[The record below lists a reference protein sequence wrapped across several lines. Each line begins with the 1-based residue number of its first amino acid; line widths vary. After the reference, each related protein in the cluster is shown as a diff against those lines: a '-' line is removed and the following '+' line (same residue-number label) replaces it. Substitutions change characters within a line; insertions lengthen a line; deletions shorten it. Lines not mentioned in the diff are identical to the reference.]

1 MPINKKIASPDIPDD
16 GQCFRI
22 SAKEGQRYDY
32 NGKKYRRLSQSF
44 KQPTRGQTPG
54 LLHSDLVFTLALIK
68 TRGQTPGL
76 LHSDL
81 VLTLALITH

>member
-1 MPINKKIASPDIPDD
+1 MKNTGNAHHKILTHLMPINKKIASPDIPDD

-22 SAKEGQRYDY
+22 SAKVGQRYDY

-54 LLHSDLVFTLALIK
+54 LLHSDLV
-68 TRGQTPGL
+68 
-76 LHSDL
+76 
-81 VLTLALITH
+81 LTLALITH